1 MSSTAG
7 APTEDGVL
15 KAPNVIEYPFSRT
28 TGPVIGAFMTGL
40 REGFIVG
47 ITAADGRV
55 IVPPQEYDPVTA
67 AELTEIVE
75 VGDAGVVTTWCWV
88 NEPLDGQPLTGPF
101 GWALIRLDGA
111 DTAMVH
117 AVDTGGDQAA
127 MSTGMRVKARWRPA
141 RPDGADTEAAA
152 ADDDHAYRVGHILD
166 IECFEPEGDS

>member
-7 APTEDGVL
+7 APPDGDVL

-40 REGFIVG
+40 REGLIVG
-47 ITAADGRV
+47 IKGADGRV

-67 AELTEIVE
+67 EELTEIVE

-88 NEPLDGQPLTGPF
+88 NDPLTDQPF
-101 GWALIRLDGA
+101 DRPFAWALIRLDGA

-127 MSTGMRVKARWRPA
+127 MASGMRVKARWRPA
-141 RPDGADTEAAA
+141 RPDDAEDGADAGT
-152 ADDDHAYRVGHILD
+152 YRVGHILD
-166 IECFEPEGDS
+166 IACFEPEGVSS